1 MRKISVLGSTGSIGT
16 QTLEVVDSL
25 GNIEVTA
32 LSANGNI
39 ELLEKQIR
47 KYKPQIAAVADSKK
61 AQQLKIAVADTNT
74 MVLSG
79 TEGLCAVAASSGAD
93 TVVTSI
99 VGIAG
104 LVPTM
109 AAINNG
115 VNIALANKETLVT
128 AGDIVI
134 AAAKKNN
141 VSILPVDS
149 EHSAI
154 FQCIGSHKKS
164 DLKRIIITASGGSQ
178 YGKTREQLKDVT
190 VKEALNHPNWDMGQK
205 ITIDSA
211 TLMNKGLEIIEAHY
225 LFDVDYDSID
235 VVVHRQSIVHSM
247 VEFNDNSIVA
257 QLSLPDM
264 KLPIHYALCY
274 PERVASCTESLDLTE
289 IGKLTFEKPD
299 YDTFSCLKL
308 AVEAG
313 KSGGTMPAALNA
325 ANEVAVDLFLK
336 GKIKFLQIG
345 EIVEN
350 VVLNHKNTLN
360 PNIEDIIYTDKEIR
374 EKLKEI
380 VC

>member
-16 QTLEVVDSL
+16 QTLEVVDNL
-25 GNIEVTA
+25 GNIEITG
-32 LSANGNI
+32 LSANSNVV
-39 ELLEKQIR
+39 LLEQQIR
-47 KYKPQIAAVADSKK
+47 KYKPRYAAVADHEK
-61 AQQLKIAVADTNT
+61 AQQLKIAVADTST
-74 MVLSG
+74 KVLSG
-79 TEGLCAVAASSGAD
+79 TEGLCAVAAHSGAD
-93 TVVTSI
+93 TVVTSV

-154 FQCIGSHKKS
+154 FQCIGSHS
-164 DLKRIIITASGGSQ
+164 NSSLKRIIITASGGSQ
-178 YGKTREQLKDVT
+178 YGKTKEELENVT

-205 ITIDSA
+205 ITVDSA
-211 TLMNKGLEIIEAHY
+211 TLMNKGLEIIEAHH
-225 LFDVDYDSID
+225 LFDVDYENID
-235 VVVHRQSIVHSM
+235 VIVHRQSIIHSM
-247 VEFNDNSIVA
+247 VEFKDNSVVA

-274 PERVASCTESLDLTE
+274 PERVASCTKSLDLTE

-299 YDTFSCLKL
+299 YDTFLCLKL
-308 AVEAG
+308 AIEAG
-313 KSGGTMPAALNA
+313 RAGGTMPAALNA
-325 ANEVAVDLFLK
+325 ANEVAVDMFLK

-345 EIVEN
+345 EIVKN
-350 VVLNHKNTLN
+350 TVLNHKNTLN
-360 PNIEDIIYTDKEIR
+360 PNIDDIIYTDNEIR
-374 EKLKEI
+374 NRLKESI
-380 VC
+380 C